1 MRLLSLTNRLS
12 LLVAIVS
19 VGCSSSTTP
28 APASDGGGGTDGA
41 TDAGPTDGGSTKD
54 SAAGDS
60 AAEAGGAKP
69 TLLKGSIYGFSTVP
83 PTGPAE
89 SNPYGLAVV
98 PVGVP
103 DSGMLRAGD
112 ILVSNFNGADGVQG
126 TGTTVVRITPS
137 GARSTFFTSPQLGL
151 SEALG
156 VLKSGL
162 VVVGNVPNSSTD
174 GGTSPDGGVAIGSGS
189 LQIVDGSGTL
199 LQTLTDA
206 ALLADPWGLT
216 INDMGD
222 TAQIFVSNVM
232 TGTVTRV
239 DVSIAGTTLTVND
252 KVQIASGYA
261 TRTDASALVV
271 GPGGMVYDASND
283 TLYVASEAEKV
294 GKVEAGSIFA
304 VAKAGATMS
313 DGGKGTLVYADATH
327 LHGPVGLVRAPNG
340 NFIAANTDAVNS
352 DSKQPSELVEFTT
365 AGKFVDQ
372 ISVDPNTGGGFV
384 MATGTVNGQPV
395 FATVDDDQGTVTAWQ
410 TGQPYHPILE
420 LSTVPPTGPA
430 ESNPYGVAVV
440 PDGVPTSG
448 KLRPG
453 DILVSNFNGA
463 GGVQGTGTT
472 VLRVTPGGVIS
483 TLFTSTELGLTGALT
498 VLKSGL
504 ILVGNVPNSS
514 TDGGTT
520 ADGGVSIGFGALQVL
535 DSSGALVKTLTD
547 DKLLAGPWGLAV
559 NDMGK
564 TAQIFVSNVMTG
576 TVTRLDV
583 SIAGTALTVNDK
595 VQIAS
600 GYATR
605 TDPGALVVGP
615 GGMVYDASNDT
626 LYVASESEKVGKV
639 EAGSIF
645 AVAKAG
651 ATKSD
656 NGKGTLIY
664 ADATH
669 LHGPVGLIQAPDGNF
684 IAANTDAVNSDS
696 KQPSELVEFTAAG
709 KFIDQVS
716 VDPSTGAAFG
726 LAVGSSSGATVL
738 AVLSDNQAV
747 MSVRTVP

>member
-1 MRLLSLTNRLS
+1 
-12 LLVAIVS
+12 
-19 VGCSSSTTP
+19 
-28 APASDGGGGTDGA
+28 
-41 TDAGPTDGGSTKD
+41 
-54 SAAGDS
+54 
-60 AAEAGGAKP
+60 
-69 TLLKGSIYGFSTVP
+69 
-83 PTGPAE
+83 
-89 SNPYGLAVV
+89 
-98 PVGVP
+98 
-103 DSGMLRAGD
+103 
-112 ILVSNFNGADGVQG
+112 
-126 TGTTVVRITPS
+126 
-137 GARSTFFTSPQLGL
+137 
-151 SEALG
+151 
-156 VLKSGL
+156 
-162 VVVGNVPNSSTD
+162 
-174 GGTSPDGGVAIGSGS
+174 
-189 LQIVDGSGTL
+189 
-199 LQTLTDA
+199 
-206 ALLADPWGLT
+206 
-216 INDMGD
+216 
-222 TAQIFVSNVM
+222 
-232 TGTVTRV
+232 
-239 DVSIAGTTLTVND
+239 
-252 KVQIASGYA
+252 
-261 TRTDASALVV
+261 
-271 GPGGMVYDASND
+271 MVYDASND

-294 GKVEAGSIFA
+294 GGVEAGSVFA
-304 VAKAGATMS
+304 IAKAGATKS
-313 DGGKGTLVYADATH
+313 DGGNSDSGKGTLVYADATH
-327 LHGPVGLVRAPNG
+327 LHGPVGLVRAPDG

-352 DSKQPSELVEFTT
+352 DSKQPSELVEFTA

-372 ISVDPNTGGGFV
+372 FSVDPNTGGAFV
-384 MATGTVNGQPV
+384 VATGTVDGQAV
-395 FATVDDDQGTVTAWQ
+395 FATVDDDQATVTAWE
-410 TGQPYHPILE
+410 TAQPYHPILE

-440 PDGVPTSG
+440 PDGVPTGG
-448 KLRPG
+448 KLRAG
-453 DILVSNFNGA
+453 DILLSNFNGA

-483 TLFTSTELGLTGALT
+483 TLFTSTELGLSGALT

-514 TDGGTT
+514 IDGGTT
-520 ADGGVSIGFGALQVL
+520 ADGGVSIGVGALQVL
-535 DSSGALVKTLTD
+535 DSSGALVKTITD

-559 NDMGK
+559 NDLGK

-583 SIAGTALTVNDK
+583 SIAGTTLTVNDK

-615 GGMVYDASNDT
+615 GGMVYDASKDT
-626 LYVASESEKVGKV
+626 LYVASEDEKVGKV

-684 IAANTDAVNSDS
+684 IAANTDAVNPDS

-709 KFIDQVS
+709 KFVDQVS
-716 VDPSTGAAFG
+716 VDPSPGAAFG
-726 LAVGSSSGATVL
+726 LAVGSSNGSTVL